1 MGENEKQ
8 LNVWIP
14 EELKNYLAQRS
25 DHEGR
30 GMNVIVAE
38 LIRRD
43 MVQRQGEIVADN
55 SLAVLRE
62 MVSAEMRQA
71 HAQLRRDLRDDHEQE
86 QETQNEWFK
95 KQFDRLAGLMVMSVR
110 NGGIARRLIYTLLS
124 KTYGSSFA
132 KSVYDHAKEKAQDE
146 LLPKKAPNTH
156 VLIEEDES

>member
-1 MGENEKQ
+1 MGEKQ

-38 LIRRD
+38 LIQKD
-43 MVQRQGEIVADN
+43 MVQRQGEIVTDN

-62 MVSAEMRQA
+62 IVSAEVRQGY
-71 HAQLRRDLRDDHEQE
+71 AQLRRDLREDRELEQE
-86 QETQNEWFK
+86 GQTEWFK
-95 KQFDRLAGLMVMSVR
+95 KQFDRLAGLLVMSTR
-110 NGGIARRLIYTLLS
+110 NGGIARRLAFTLLS
-124 KTYGSSFA
+124 KMYGSNFA
-132 KSVYDHAKEKAQDE
+132 KSAYDHAREKAREE
-146 LLPKKAPNTH
+146 LLPKKAPHAH